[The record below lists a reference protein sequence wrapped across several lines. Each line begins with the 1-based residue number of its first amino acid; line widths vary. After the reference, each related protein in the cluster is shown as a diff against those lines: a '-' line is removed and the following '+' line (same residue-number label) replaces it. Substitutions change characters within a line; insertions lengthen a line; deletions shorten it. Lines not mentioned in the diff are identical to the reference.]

1 MPSSIH
7 SFRTN
12 VVLIDY
18 ENVQPEA
25 RELAELAAE
34 HFQVLVFVGAK
45 QTNVR
50 ADFSAELVK
59 KGKPSELVLISGSGR
74 NAADFHL
81 AFCLGQL
88 AIKEPEAY
96 FHIISKDTGFDPLI
110 DYLREEKRLFASR
123 RERIGDIPLVRLTK
137 TKGVEDR
144 ARLIIERLR
153 KAKSGRPGTR
163 KALSGSIGA
172 LFCRMLS
179 DEDIGGI
186 ISAMERLKVI
196 AFNGERVAYSLPERV
211 GA

>member
-1 MPSSIH
+1 MPSSIP

-18 ENVQPEA
+18 ENVQPKA
-25 RELAELAAE
+25 QELAELAAE

-45 QTNVR
+45 QAKVPV
-50 ADFSAELVK
+50 DFAAELLK
-59 KGKPSELVLISGSGR
+59 KGKPSELVVISGSGR
-74 NAADFHL
+74 NAADFHM

-88 AIKEPEAY
+88 AMKEPEVY

-110 DYLREEKRLFASR
+110 GHLREEKRLFASR
-123 RERIGDIPLVRLTK
+123 WERIGDIPLVKLTK
-137 TKGVEDR
+137 AKGVDDR
-144 ARLIIERLR
+144 ARLIIDRLR

>member
-7 SFRTN
+7 SLRPN

-25 RELAELAAE
+25 KELAELAAE
-34 HFQVLVFVGAK
+34 HFQVLVFAGAN
-45 QTNVR
+45 QPRVDT
-50 ADFSAELVK
+50 DFATELLK
-59 KGKPSELVLISGSGR
+59 KGKPSDLIRLKRSGK
-74 NAADFHL
+74 NAVDFHL
-81 AFCLGQL
+81 AFSLGQL

-110 DYLREEKRLFASR
+110 AHLREEKRLLASR
-123 RERIGDIPLVRLTK
+123 RESIGDIPLVELTK
-137 TKGVEDR
+137 AKGVEDR
-144 ARLIIERLR
+144 ARLIIDRLR
-153 KAKSGRPGTR
+153 KAKSGRPSTR